1 MESSVKAEL
10 LLLEED
16 VTDSRVLSPA
26 RLMVVDEKVPLVWRS
41 VWAIGGEASPCP
53 RVVDGWSRGTWS
65 VSVCIK
71 ETASQDTAGEESEA
85 CSVLTKAFQ
94 FLLVASVVTPT
105 AEVASGSV
113 DASRASRGLVLIS
126 V

>member
-1 MESSVKAEL
+1 MESSVEAEL
-10 LLLEED
+10 LLLED

-26 RLMVVDEKVPLVWRS
+26 RLMVVDEKVPLAWRS

-53 RVVDGWSRGTWS
+53 RVVDGWSRGTLS

-71 ETASQDTAGEESEA
+71 ETASQDTAGGECEA
-85 CSVLTKAFQ
+85 CSVLAKASQ
-94 FLLVASVVTPT
+94 FLLLASVVTP
-105 AEVASGSV
+105 AAAVASGSV
-113 DASRASRGLVLIS
+113 DAPRASRGLVLIS